1 MDTNRDNAPRF
12 NSWDDIKDFLKET
25 IKDKDSL
32 ATETI
37 AHMAKNAKRWLI
49 AFLVTLAAFVGT
61 NVFWIY
67 QFTSYEYVYQ
77 DGEGQNNFNKN
88 VDGDISNVT
97 DNQEQEER

>member
-67 QFTSYEYVYQ
+67 QFTSYEYVSQ
-77 DGEGQNNFNKN
+77 DGEGVNSINTGQQED
-88 VDGDISNVT
+88 VDIGTENE
-97 DNQEQEER
+97 N